1 MSGQHAKENIIE
13 TVISM
18 LKDGA
23 EAEELTVREIAKNAG
38 VGVGLINYHFQTKEN
53 LIDIAVQRYADNIID
68 MVPGVLDKLE
78 GTAKQKLKSFAKLM
92 LNYFANNPS
101 AARITILR
109 DLSSAHAADNT
120 ERVFNVLEPLIL
132 QITGDD
138 RYWMRL
144 LTSIFCFT
152 FQSAFLRAG
161 VIKETTG
168 FDFFDDEQRSQ
179 YVEDTIE
186 TVLQNII

>member
-1 MSGQHAKENIIE
+1 MSGQHAKEAIVE

-23 EAEELTVREIAKNAG
+23 KAKELTVREIAKKAG

-53 LIDIAVQRYADNIID
+53 LIDIAVQRHADNIID
-68 MVPGVLDKLE
+68 MVPELLDKLE
-78 GTAKQKLKSFAKLM
+78 GTAKQKLISFTKLM
-92 LNYFANNPS
+92 LNYLANNPS

-109 DLSSAHAADNT
+109 DMSSAHTADNT
-120 ERVFNVLEPLIL
+120 ERILDAIEPLIL

-138 RYWMRL
+138 RYWTRL
-144 LTSIFCFT
+144 LSGIFCYT
-152 FQSAFLRAG
+152 FQSAFLRAD
-161 VIKETTG
+161 VIKESTG
-168 FDFFDDEQRSQ
+168 FDFFDDEQRSR